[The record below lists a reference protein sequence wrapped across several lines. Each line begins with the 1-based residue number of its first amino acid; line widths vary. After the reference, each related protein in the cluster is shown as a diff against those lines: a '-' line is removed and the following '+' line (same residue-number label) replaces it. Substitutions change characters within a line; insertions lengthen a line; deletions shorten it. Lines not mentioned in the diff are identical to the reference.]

1 MSRCALNAK
10 NLLNRLFSQ
19 DGIPETVG
27 NMRELL
33 LLSPLYI
40 ELGALIVIVMVSMRA
55 VGQGLLV
62 VNFLGLREPGA
73 GRFPPSVVEVEEH
86 VV

>member
-1 MSRCALNAK
+1 
-10 NLLNRLFSQ
+10 
-19 DGIPETVG
+19 
-27 NMRELL
+27 MRELL
-33 LLSPLYI
+33 LFGPLNI

-62 VNFLGLREPGA
+62 VNFLGLGEPGA
-73 GRFPPSVVEVEEH
+73 GRLPPSVVEVEEH